1 MNKILISILAGILIN
16 LSFLIL
22 PVHWSTTCWFQFTCN
37 QSDPGKIEY
46 CSDGKC
52 TIKDG
57 STAVS
62 NAVGDLLSK
71 KKIEVFITDTLVY
84 FLSFV
89 SLIAV
94 IYFIYAGFQ
103 LMVSGGDEEK
113 AKKTKRIMTYVLAGI
128 ILIWVSYWLVA
139 IVINSLT

>member
-1 MNKILISILAGILIN
+1 MKKVITSLLLGTLISLSLLVQGAQAAG
-16 LSFLIL
+16 
-22 PVHWSTTCWFQFTCN
+22 CWFQFTCS
-37 QSDPGKIEY
+37 QTDPAQIET
-46 CSDGKC
+46 CSNGTC
-52 TIKDG
+52 TIQG
-57 STAVS
+57 GATVAS

-71 KKIEVFITDTLVY
+71 KKIEVFVADTVKY

-89 SLIAV
+89 ALIAV
-94 IYFIYAGFQ
+94 VYFIYAGFQ

-113 AKKTKRIMTYVLAGI
+113 AKKTRKIMIYVIVGI